1 MTTVKALPECA
12 SFIRF
17 KDGFEIWKGIS
28 GKIYKVI

>member
-1 MTTVKALPECA
+1 MTIVKTLPECA

-17 KDGFEIWKGIS
+17 EDGFEIWKGIS